1 MAAPSRGPQLFRV
14 EMDIADCEVEGK
26 IPAEIS
32 GAFFRVGPDAQFPL
46 KQGNIPFDGEGHVSR
61 FRFENGRVSL
71 KTRFVRNERYVA
83 QEKAGKILFPMY
95 RNPYLDDPSVKGKSR
110 GTHNTHIIHHNG
122 RLLALKEDSPPAALD
137 LNTMATLDPVYRF
150 NDQLKSATFTAHP
163 KLDSKSGNLIGFGYE
178 AKGFNTNDVN
188 VFEFTPQG
196 KKVWDVWVKVPYVG
210 MLHDFAV
217 TENYIVLYVIPMKI
231 DLEQMEK
238 GGIHWS
244 WWSGEPTYFGY
255 FRRGGAPPAIVGGL
269 GPADG
274 PVVPANIKG
283 TPLMIDGTLYVT
295 TPDNAWALDARDGHE
310 LWHYFWRTRGG
321 TPIANRGAG
330 IWHDKIYMVTPDNY
344 LVSLESKTGKERW
357 RKEVADFN
365 QQYFSTAA
373 PIIVGDHLL
382 IGTGNDL
389 DSPGYLQSLDPDTG
403 EMQWR
408 LYTVPMKTGDP
419 GLETWP
425 SLEAAR
431 YGGGHPW
438 LPGVYDPE
446 TKLYIFGTGNPIP
459 AYTAGRGEGDNLY
472 TCTLIAVNVDTGRM
486 AWHYQTS
493 PHDMHDW
500 DSAQTPVLFDAVIK
514 GKPRKLVAT
523 AARNGYFFTLDRVTG
538 EHLVTTKYGSATNW
552 VKSIAPNG
560 SLRRDPMKDALVPG
574 AIVSPGSGGT
584 INWEPPAYSPDTKLF
599 YVSEHNGYSLY
610 YLTDPDPRGSM
621 GLGGHEEVEVGTGG
635 DFLTAI
641 DPTTGT
647 VVWRRPY
654 LGFWGG
660 GGGGMLT
667 TAGKL
672 VFTGDAG
679 GNLVAYDAATGV
691 PVWHTHIGYV
701 SNPPTTYLLDGRQY
715 LLVAA
720 GNTLYAFWLYK

>member
-1 MAAPSRGPQLFRV
+1 MMLKRLIAVLGLVCLPIAIAAQGRGI
-14 EMDIADCEVEGK
+14 D
-26 IPAEIS
+26 PAELLK
-32 GAFFRVGPDAQFPL
+32 PL
-46 KQGNIPFDGEGHVSR
+46 GE
-61 FRFENGRVSL
+61 L
-71 KTRFVRNERYVA
+71 
-83 QEKAGKILFPMY
+83 
-95 RNPYLDDPSVKGKSR
+95 
-110 GTHNTHIIHHNG
+110 
-122 RLLALKEDSPPAALD
+122 
-137 LNTMATLDPVYRF
+137 
-150 NDQLKSATFTAHP
+150 
-163 KLDSKSGNLIGFGYE
+163 
-178 AKGFNTNDVN
+178 
-188 VFEFTPQG
+188 
-196 KKVWDVWVKVPYVG
+196 W
-210 MLHDFAV
+210 
-217 TENYIVLYVIPMKI
+217 
-231 DLEQMEK
+231 
-238 GGIHWS
+238 
-244 WWSGEPTYFGY
+244 PTYSGDYSGKRYSSLSQIDQTTVKQLSLAWVTSVTAGPGGEQGFGY

-408 LYTVPMKTGDP
+408 LYTVPMKAGDP
-419 GLETWP
+419 GLDTWP

-472 TCTLIAVNVDTGRM
+472 TCTLIAVNVDTGKM

-500 DSAQTPVLFDAVIK
+500 DSAQTPVLFDAVIR

-538 EHLVTTKYGSATNW
+538 EHLVTTKYGSSTNW
-552 VKSIAPNG
+552 AKSIAPNG

-599 YVSEHNGYSLY
+599 YVSEHNGYSIY
-610 YLTDPDPRGSM
+610 YLTDTDPRGSM
-621 GLGGHEEVEVGTGG
+621 GLGGHEEVDVGTGG

-654 LGFWGG
+654 LGSWGG